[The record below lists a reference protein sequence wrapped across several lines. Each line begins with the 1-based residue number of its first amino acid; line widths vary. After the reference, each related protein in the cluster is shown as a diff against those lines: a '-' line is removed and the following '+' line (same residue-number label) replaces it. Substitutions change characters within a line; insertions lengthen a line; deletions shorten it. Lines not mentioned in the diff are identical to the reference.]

1 MLNKIIRYFLES
13 RLVAFLLP
21 FVFIIWGITT
31 TCFAQTEQ
39 KILLDSL
46 PKQVKE
52 QLHHKFHEYSIA
64 SIMQKTDETGII
76 TYLLT
81 TQRDKNSSETIVYHL
96 IYDSNGKLMS
106 KKKEKEFYYTG
117 KEKPARPSGGK
128 STPVTPSGSHGGHQ
142 H

>member
-1 MLNKIIRYFLES
+1 MKKLQILF
-13 RLVAFLLP
+13 F
-21 FVFIIWGITT
+21 FIFFSTVYTVCIT
-31 TCFAQTEQ
+31 TCFAQTEL
-39 KILLDSL
+39 KISLDNL

-64 SIMQKTDETGII
+64 SIMQKTDEKGII

-81 TQRDKNSSETIVYHL
+81 TRRDINSSETIVYYL
-96 IYDSNGKLMS
+96 IYDSSGKLMS

-117 KEKPARPSGGK
+117 KEKSTPKPSGGQ
-128 STPVTPSGSHGGHQ
+128 GGHQ

>member
-1 MLNKIIRYFLES
+1 M
-13 RLVAFLLP
+13 
-21 FVFIIWGITT
+21 VFSTICIT

-39 KILLDSL
+39 KISLDNL

-64 SIMQKTDETGII
+64 SILQKTDEKGVL

-81 TQRDKNSSETIVYHL
+81 TRRDKNSSETIVYYL
-96 IYDSNGKLMS
+96 IYDSSGKLMS

-117 KEKPARPSGGK
+117 KEKK
-128 STPVTPSGSHGGHQ
+128 STPVTPSGSQGGHQ

>member
-1 MLNKIIRYFLES
+1 MLNKIIHYFLEN
-13 RLVAFLLP
+13 RLVAFLLL
-21 FVFIIWGITT
+21 FGFIAWGITT
-31 TCFAQTEQ
+31 TSFAQTEL
-39 KILLDSL
+39 KISLDTL

-64 SIMQKTDETGII
+64 SIMQKTDEKGII

-81 TQRDKNSSETIVYHL
+81 TRRDKNSSETIVYQL
-96 IYDSNGKLMS
+96 IYDSSGKLMS

-117 KEKPARPSGGK
+117 KEKSTPKPSGGQE
-128 STPVTPSGSHGGHQ
+128 GGHQ

>member
-1 MLNKIIRYFLES
+1 MKKLKILFL
-13 RLVAFLLP
+13 
-21 FVFIIWGITT
+21 FIFFSTVCIT
-31 TCFAQTEQ
+31 TCFAQTEL
-39 KILLDSL
+39 KISIDSL
-46 PKQVKE
+46 PKLVKE

-64 SIMQKTDETGII
+64 SILQKTDEKGII

-81 TQRDKNSSETIVYHL
+81 ARRDKNSSETIVYYL
-96 IYDSNGKLMS
+96 IYDSSGKLIS

-117 KEKPARPSGGK
+117 KENK

>member
-1 MLNKIIRYFLES
+1 MKKLKIILSFI
-13 RLVAFLLP
+13 
-21 FVFIIWGITT
+21 VFSIVCIT

-39 KILLDSL
+39 KISLDSL

-52 QLHHKFHEYSIA
+52 QLHHKFHEYSFA
-64 SIMQKTDETGII
+64 SILQKTDEKGVL

-81 TQRDKNSSETIVYHL
+81 IRRDKNSSETLVYYL
-96 IYDSNGKLMS
+96 IYNSNGKLMS

-117 KEKPARPSGGK
+117 KEKK
-128 STPVTPSGSHGGHQ
+128 STPVTPSGSNGGHQ